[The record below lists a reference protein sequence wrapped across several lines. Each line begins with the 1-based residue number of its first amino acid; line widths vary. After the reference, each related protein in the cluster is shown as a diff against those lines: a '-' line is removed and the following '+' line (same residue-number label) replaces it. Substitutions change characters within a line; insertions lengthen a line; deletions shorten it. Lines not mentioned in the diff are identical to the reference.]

1 MVTRNSVAAKVA
13 TKTAAAKGAKGAGK
27 AAKSVAPTDD
37 GERRAPAKAAGK
49 RATTTVKSG
58 RKTSADSTAAKTTQ
72 AGAARKAAPPPAQK
86 AVKQVAQK
94 VARKVAGKGVEKGVQ
109 KGADK
114 VAKPVADKVAK
125 KAAPKTAPKAGSK
138 GARKAPVKS
147 APSTPDD
154 SRRVIAKRDGETR
167 IVTPEIER
175 IDHDIV
181 EQAVTGVVPLP
192 VAAGAT
198 RPLYW
203 DQACADL
210 MKRDRILK
218 KLIPQFG
225 PAHLTGRGEPFVT
238 LARSIVG
245 QQISV
250 KAAQAVWDRVQA
262 TCPKLTPAQF
272 IKVGHDALAGCGL
285 SRRKAEYILD
295 LATHF
300 KSGALHVDAW
310 ASMDDEAVI
319 AELTG
324 IRGIGR
330 WTAEMFLMFNLMR
343 PDVLPLDDV
352 GLINAISV
360 NYFSGE
366 PVTRSEAREVAA
378 NWEPWRSVA
387 TWYMWRSLEPVPVEY

>member
-1 MVTRNSVAAKVA
+1 MATRTATAKPDGKTAAGKTPAKTVKTTAKADPVRKSAQPGAAKTAKASRA
-13 TKTAAAKGAKGAGK
+13 TKT
-27 AAKSVAPTDD
+27 
-37 GERRAPAKAAGK
+37 E
-49 RATTTVKSG
+49 
-58 RKTSADSTAAKTTQ
+58 Q
-72 AGAARKAAPPPAQK
+72 AAPK
-86 AVKQVAQK
+86 VVQK
-94 VARKVAGKGVEKGVQ
+94 VAS
-109 KGADK
+109 
-114 VAKPVADKVAK
+114 KVAK
-125 KAAPKTAPKAGSK
+125 KAAPKPGV
-138 GARKAPVKS
+138 KAPSKTAVRPD
-147 APSTPDD
+147 APSRANAALNTA
-154 SRRVIAKRDGETR
+154 SNTATNTVSNTVSTAASNAATTRRVIAKRDGETR

-175 IDHDIV
+175 IEHEIV

-192 VAAGAT
+192 VAPGSS
-198 RPLYW
+198 RPDFW

-250 KAAQAVWDRVQA
+250 KAAQAVWDRVVA
-262 TCPKLTPAQF
+262 ICPKLSPSQF
-272 IKVGHDALAGCGL
+272 IKAGHDALAGCGL

-330 WTAEMFLMFNLMR
+330 WTAEMFLMFNLLR

-387 TWYMWRSLEPVPVEY
+387 TWYMWRSLEPVAVEY